1 MLITRNPESSVTMR
15 KKLLSALLASA
26 CLLTANAQSL
36 EAYPSHWFTKM
47 QWNKIQV
54 IVRSKTEQL
63 AGKKVSVNYP
73 GVKLTGVDSFSNK
86 RYLALQLTI
95 GSSTTAGIIP
105 IQFIS
110 ADDTLTLQYV
120 IKPSRSGRGTQ
131 YAQGVRSAD
140 LIYLLMPDRFSNGDP
155 ANDAF
160 NNMQDATVNR
170 SNPLNRHG
178 GDIPGVIRQLD
189 YLKDLGVTTVWMTPV
204 NENDMPLE
212 KESAGMLSGYHGYW
226 FTNQYQIDPRFGGNE
241 AYKKLVETAHQKGMK
256 IIQDAV
262 YNHVGIEHWM
272 YKDAPAS
279 DWINRWPGYTGSNH
293 KEEMLFDPYASE
305 KDKKQLLDGWFVPH
319 LPDVNQRNP
328 YVANYLIQYAIWAT
342 EEFGLDGWRVD
353 TYKYC
358 DEPFLNRI
366 NTALLKEY
374 PSLTMFGEAWTNSV
388 SGNAYF
394 TRNQM
399 EVPFKHNML
408 GGVDFPM
415 NGAILEAINQPE
427 GWTQGINRLHMTQ
440 AQDFLYEQPLNNC
453 LFLDNHDTDR
463 FFSMIGED
471 INKFKQGIG
480 LLLTLRGIPQL
491 YYGTEILMKNF
502 KNPSDAMVRLDF
514 PGGFAG
520 DAMNKFTANGRTAA
534 ENDAFN
540 YVRQLANYRKKSL
553 PLQIG
558 KTKQFLPV
566 NGVYVFTRTHQKQSV
581 LCVLNRSNETREIPF
596 KAYEESF
603 TGFTKAV
610 DVLTGEVVSQSLKVG
625 AGQFKIYEL
634 KAK

>member
-1 MLITRNPESSVTMR
+1 MR
-15 KKLLSALLASA
+15 KKLLSALLAATCALSV
-26 CLLTANAQSL
+26 NAQSL

-63 AGKKVSVNYP
+63 SGKKVSVNYP

-95 GSSTTAGIIP
+95 GSSTNAGIIP
-105 IQFIS
+105 IQFFS

-155 ANDAF
+155 TNDAF
-160 NNMQDATVNR
+160 NNMQDVVANR

-272 YKDAPAS
+272 YKDAPGP

-293 KEEMLFDPYASE
+293 KEEVLFDPYASE

-342 EEFGLDGWRVD
+342 EEFGIDGWRVD

-463 FFSMIGED
+463 FFSMVGED
-471 INKFKQGIG
+471 FNKFKQGIG

-520 DAMNKFTANGRTAA
+520 DALNKFTANGRTAL
-534 ENDAFN
+534 ENEAFN
-540 YVRQLANYRKKSL
+540 YVRQLAGYRKKSL

-596 KAYEESF
+596 KSYEESF
-603 TGFTKAV
+603 AGFTKAV

-625 AGQFKIYEL
+625 AGQFKIFEL

>member
-1 MLITRNPESSVTMR
+1 
-15 KKLLSALLASA
+15 
-26 CLLTANAQSL
+26 
-36 EAYPSHWFTKM
+36 
-47 QWNKIQV
+47 
-54 IVRSKTEQL
+54 
-63 AGKKVSVNYP
+63 
-73 GVKLTGVDSFSNK
+73 
-86 RYLALQLTI
+86 
-95 GSSTTAGIIP
+95 
-105 IQFIS
+105 
-110 ADDTLTLQYV
+110 
-120 IKPSRSGRGTQ
+120 
-131 YAQGVRSAD
+131 
-140 LIYLLMPDRFSNGDP
+140 
-155 ANDAF
+155 
-160 NNMQDATVNR
+160 
-170 SNPLNRHG
+170 
-178 GDIPGVIRQLD
+178 
-189 YLKDLGVTTVWMTPV
+189 
-204 NENDMPLE
+204 MPLE

-272 YKDAPAS
+272 FKDAPAQ

-463 FFSMIGED
+463 FFSMVGED

-520 DAMNKFTANGRTAA
+520 DATNKFTANGRTAA
-534 ENDAFN
+534 ENEAFN
-540 YVRQLANYRKKSL
+540 YVRQLAGYRKKSL
-553 PLQIG
+553 PLQVG

-581 LCVLNRSNETREIPF
+581 LCVLNRSKETREIPF

-610 DVLTGEVVSQSLKVG
+610 DVITGEVVSQSLKVE
-625 AGQFKIYEL
+625 AGQFKIFEL

>member
-1 MLITRNPESSVTMR
+1 MR
-15 KKLLSALLASA
+15 KKLLSALLAAA
-26 CLLTANAQSL
+26 CLLSANAQSL
-36 EAYPSHWFTKM
+36 EAYPTHWFTKM

-63 AGKKVSVNYP
+63 SGKKVSVNYP

-95 GSSTTAGIIP
+95 GSSTNAGIIP

-178 GDIPGVIRQLD
+178 GDITGVMRQLD

-204 NENDMPLE
+204 NENDMPLK
-212 KESAGMLSGYHGYW
+212 KESAGMMSGYHGYW
-226 FTNQYQIDPRFGGNE
+226 FTNQYQIDSRFGGNE

-272 YKDAPAS
+272 YKDAPAL

-353 TYKYC
+353 TYKYS

-374 PSLTMFGEAWTNSV
+374 PSLTLFGEAWTNSV

-463 FFSMIGED
+463 FFSMVGED

-520 DAMNKFTANGRTAA
+520 DAANKFTANGRTAA
-534 ENDAFN
+534 ENEAFN
-540 YVRQLANYRKKSL
+540 YVRQLAGYRKKSL

-596 KAYEESF
+596 KTYEESF

-610 DVLTGEVVSQSLKVG
+610 DVITGEVVSQSLKVG
-625 AGQFKIYEL
+625 SGQFKIFEL

>member
-1 MLITRNPESSVTMR
+1 MR

-26 CLLTANAQSL
+26 CLLSANAQSL

-95 GSSTTAGIIP
+95 GSSTNAGIIP

-131 YAQGVRSAD
+131 YAQGIRSAD
-140 LIYLLMPDRFSNGDP
+140 LIYLLMPDRFTNGDP

-480 LLLTLRGIPQL
+480 LLLTLRGIPQI

-534 ENDAFN
+534 ENEAFN
-540 YVRQLANYRKKSL
+540 YVRQLAGYRKKSL

-581 LCVLNRSNETREIPF
+581 LCVLNRSNETRESPF

-625 AGQFKIYEL
+625 AGQFKIFEL

>member
-1 MLITRNPESSVTMR
+1 M
-15 KKLLSALLASA
+15 KKVIVFPLFAVLLQF
-26 CLLTANAQSL
+26 TAQAQSL

-54 IVRSKTEQL
+54 IVRSKSANL
-63 AGKKVSVNYP
+63 SGKKVSIQYP
-73 GVKLTGVDSFSNK
+73 GVKLTSVDSFPNK
-86 RYLALQLTI
+86 RYLALQITI
-95 GSSTTAGIIP
+95 GSSASAGIIP
-105 IQFIS
+105 IQIFT
-110 ADDTLTLQYV
+110 AEDTLTLHYV
-120 IKPSRSGRGTQ
+120 IKPARSGRGNQ
-131 YAQGVRSAD
+131 YAQGVRSSD

-155 ANDAF
+155 ANDAVST
-160 NNMQDATVNR
+160 MQDAVVNR
-170 SNPLNRHG
+170 TNPLNRHG
-178 GDIPGVIRQLD
+178 GDLQGVTQQLD
-189 YLKDLGVTTVWMTPV
+189 YLKDLGVTTIWMTPV

-212 KESAGMLSGYHGYW
+212 KEPAGMLSGYHGYW
-226 FTNQYQIDPRFGGNE
+226 FTNQYQTDPRLGGNE

-272 YKDAPAS
+272 YKDAPAP

-305 KDKKQLLDGWFVPH
+305 KDKKRLLDGWFVPH

-328 YVANYLIQYAIWAT
+328 YVSNYLIQYAIWAT

-358 DEPFLNRI
+358 DEPFLNKI
-366 NTALLKEY
+366 NTALAKEY
-374 PSLTMFGEAWTNSV
+374 PSLTLFGEAWTNSV

-399 EVPFKHNML
+399 DVPFKHNML
-408 GGVDFPM
+408 GGVDFPI

-427 GWTQGINRLHMTQ
+427 GWTQGINRLHMTL

-463 FFSMIGED
+463 FFSMVGED

-480 LLLTLRGIPQL
+480 LLFTLRGIPQL

-514 PGGFAG
+514 PGGFPG
-520 DAMNKFTANGRTAA
+520 DAVNKFTAAGRSSL
-534 ENDAFN
+534 ENEAFT
-540 YVRQLANYRKKSL
+540 YVQQLAKYRKKSL
-553 PLQIG
+553 PLQVG
-558 KTKQFLPV
+558 KTKQYLPV
-566 NGVYVFTRTHQKQSV
+566 NGVYVFTRTHQKQAV
-581 LCVLNRSNETREIPF
+581 LCVLNRSAENREIPF
-596 KAYEESF
+596 SEYEEAF

-610 DVLTGEVVSQSLKVG
+610 NVLSGETFSKVLKVG
-625 AGQFKIYEL
+625 AGQFTIFEL
-634 KAK
+634 RAK

>member
-1 MLITRNPESSVTMR
+1 MR
-15 KKLLSALLASA
+15 KKLLSALLAATCVLS
-26 CLLTANAQSL
+26 ANAQSL

-63 AGKKVSVNYP
+63 SGKKVSVNYP

-95 GSSTTAGIIP
+95 GSSTNAGIIP

-155 ANDAF
+155 TNDAF

-272 YKDAPAS
+272 YKDAPAP

-520 DAMNKFTANGRTAA
+520 DALNKFTANGRTAA
-534 ENDAFN
+534 ENEAFN
-540 YVRQLANYRKKSL
+540 YVRQLAGYRKKSL

-634 KAK
+634 TAK